1 MSFTRPRNPK
11 DPWQNPRSRQR
22 SLAVGLTCR
31 LGKEQN
37 FHQQG
42 SNSWRG
48 PRPERAVTL
57 EPRPLTSTAG
67 TSHAGV
73 PPGIARNPPH
83 LSQLHLTPRCCPS
96 HHPRAPRQRGTR
108 RGRYVRKMWG
118 AQIRVGKPQPEPSR
132 RLPAEVARRRCRRCH
147 CRRCSK
153 SADSQLPWLSQQLS
167 QKSGGGKRS
176 SFPYLPGG
184 GWNQRS
190 WPRYQGDRKEARVSP
205 LGKSARPPFLLWE
218 VRSRL
223 SSRLQ
228 CPPWDDQD
236 GGKNE
241 MASLGVPGMLQVY
254 SSALRLCPD
263 TRKC

>member
-57 EPRPLTSTAG
+57 EPRPPTFTAG

-83 LSQLHLTPRCCPS
+83 LSQLHLMPRCCPS
-96 HHPRAPRQRGTR
+96 HHPQAPRQRGTR

-132 RLPAEVARRRCRRCH
+132 RLPAEVARCRCRRCH

-153 SADSQLPWLSQQLS
+153 SADTQLP
-167 QKSGGGKRS
+167 
-176 SFPYLPGG
+176 
-184 GWNQRS
+184 
-190 WPRYQGDRKEARVSP
+190 
-205 LGKSARPPFLLWE
+205 
-218 VRSRL
+218 
-223 SSRLQ
+223 
-228 CPPWDDQD
+228 
-236 GGKNE
+236 
-241 MASLGVPGMLQVY
+241 
-254 SSALRLCPD
+254 
-263 TRKC
+263 